1 MLNTSVSLGRN
12 RVCRVLAKST
22 RVSVAP
28 IAPLR
33 NRLTRGSRGRLHQ
46 RLVPRYEFELVLSPS
61 ASGNGLFKERCQ
73 PGTRKTGTQVDRK
86 GSSMVCHATPL
97 GGNDDMSHEED
108 TVKLV
113 EDRISRLEV
122 ALTLRKL
129 YRNLLR
135 ADLLLQFPSPIY
147 KAEEL
152 ETEVADATS
161 STDPSEAAIA
171 AQKKIDEAID
181 FVAEL
186 ELTAEELRVCCGH
199 FLVVILFL
207 FAA

>member
-1 MLNTSVSLGRN
+1 MVNISVSLGRN
-12 RVCRVLAKST
+12 RVCRVLAKS
-22 RVSVAP
+22 RRAPVAP

-33 NRLTRGSRGRLHQ
+33 NRLTLGSRGRLRQ
-46 RLVPRYEFELVLSPS
+46 RLVPRYDFELIPLVAP
-61 ASGNGLFKERCQ
+61 SGNGLFKERCK
-73 PGTRKTGTQVDRK
+73 PGTSMAGTEVDRK
-86 GSSMVCHATPL
+86 GYSVLCHASSP
-97 GGNDDMSHEED
+97 GGNEDMSHEQD

-152 ETEVADATS
+152 ETEVAEATS

-171 AQKKIDEAID
+171 AQKKVDEAID

-186 ELTAEELRVCCGH
+186 ELTAEELRVC
-199 FLVVILFL
+199 LMMIWFL
-207 FAA
+207 FAAEC